1 MAFILVAF
9 EVTRPRSLVT
19 TAAHFSMLHVLTGV
33 RSQRAHRLPSFLF
46 ISSNERNW
54 TLLNAAL
61 HRTRA
66 VAAAR
71 DSGRSVLAMES
82 AARAYTLCTAVT
94 TWVQMA
100 GLERVSCSMP
110 AMIRVCRLVLGVPSV
125 CATDTAV
132 WGAVRTRR
140 GVRKLEFVKVT
151 TSYPPRAGPRPEA
164 GEDLVVTHLCAVL
177 YTLYTLYPLV

>member
-71 DSGRSVLAMES
+71 DGGHSTLAMDLAS
-82 AARAYTLCTAVT
+82 RAYSLVHRGDHMVADGRLGVHVVLHAGHYSRLSACARCTLCLCH
-94 TWVQMA
+94 
-100 GLERVSCSMP
+100 GY
-110 AMIRVCRLVLGVPSV
+110 GG
-125 CATDTAV
+125 
-132 WGAVRTRR
+132 WGH
-140 GVRKLEFVKVT
+140 
-151 TSYPPRAGPRPEA
+151 RADA
-164 GEDLVVTHLCAVL
+164 
-177 YTLYTLYPLV
+177 